1 MSLSKTDELEEAVNA
16 TLFVLQCLT
25 EKTKEVD
32 YFFYK
37 EVSGIQ
43 ENLITVWNKF
53 YKEQTD
59 ERS

>member
-32 YFFYK
+32 YFF
-37 EVSGIQ
+37 
-43 ENLITVWNKF
+43 L
-53 YKEQTD
+53 
-59 ERS
+59 